1 MDRDGR
7 AVWTKIC
14 LQSGQQMVFRG
25 NQPQPEHF
33 QFGMQPEFEH
43 VISIS
48 YVTAV
53 FEGLVHVSRIRR
65 PFFGIGQEII
75 ESPA

>member
-1 MDRDGR
+1 
-7 AVWTKIC
+7 
-14 LQSGQQMVFRG
+14 
-25 NQPQPEHF
+25 
-33 QFGMQPEFEH
+33 MQPEFEH
-43 VISIS
+43 VISITN
-48 YVTAV
+48 VTAV